1 MEPIL
6 RGFKYDQLN
15 VQFDG
20 GVHSANACPNRM
32 DPAIAQI
39 SPEEIEKIEVI
50 KGPYDVRFGSSFG
63 GIINII
69 SKRPKRGSESMFS
82 GSVDAGYQSNGG
94 NFYSNVFAQAILK
107 KDGFLYKCRL

>member
-39 SPEEIEKIEVI
+39 SPEEIEK
-50 KGPYDVRFGSSFG
+50 
-63 GIINII
+63 
-69 SKRPKRGSESMFS
+69 
-82 GSVDAGYQSNGG
+82 
-94 NFYSNVFAQAILK
+94 
-107 KDGFLYKCRL
+107 